1 MNYCQTG
8 SPDGFTFFAMLLI
21 PSIELVFL
29 LCVMLAPV
37 GALVCAIMARRRGL
51 SAWRFA
57 GLGAGNMALLL
68 LPWIYTVA
76 RLARRRPPHGL
87 VAMAYII
94 LYSAWFIGPIAG
106 LWLLLCVG
114 WSRDS
119 LFWNLKPVIGLLS
132 IVQLVTWVGSM
143 VWLSNR
149 HSALRLSTMP
159 NLVYLQPF
167 ILLALWAT
175 LITTAFVGSIGS

>member
-1 MNYCQTG
+1 
-8 SPDGFTFFAMLLI
+8 MLLI

-37 GALVCAIMARRRGL
+37 GALVCAMMARRQGL
-51 SAWRFA
+51 SGWRFA
-57 GLGAGNMALLL
+57 GLGAGHMALLL

-76 RLARRRPPHGL
+76 RLAGLRPPRGL
-87 VAMAYII
+87 VTMAYVI
-94 LYSAWFIGPIAG
+94 LYAAWFIGPIVG

-119 LFWNLKPVIGLLS
+119 LFWNLKPEIGLLS

-143 VWLSNR
+143 AWLSNR
-149 HSALRLSTMP
+149 QSVPELRTMP

-167 ILLALWAT
+167 ILVALWST
-175 LITTAFVGSIGS
+175 LITAAFVGSIGS